1 MSAPKTSNP
10 TNPMT
15 NALREKIAA
24 CIKRYPNSPNWNI
37 AKNIKGTNVAMV
49 EKVRESLG
57 GLPTK
62 KEDAIPSKL
71 ITLGAKPV
79 LNHRPPESI
88 LKYLRK
94 IPVGKAELLEDF
106 ANRIG
111 RSKDKVRQDAK
122 SHGCAKW
129 VDRGNEEWELVVM
142 HPDTAKHYD

>member
-1 MSAPKTSNP
+1 
-10 TNPMT
+10 MT
-15 NALREKIAA
+15 NALKEKITA
-24 CIKRYPNSPNWNI
+24 CIERHPDHPNWKI
-37 AKNIKGTNVAMV
+37 ARNVKGTNVAMV

-57 GLPTK
+57 GVTPK
-62 KEDAIPSKL
+62 KENSTPSKL

-122 SHGCAKW
+122 NHGCAKW

-142 HPDTAKHYD
+142 HPDTAQHYD

>member
-1 MSAPKTSNP
+1 
-10 TNPMT
+10 MT
-15 NALREKIAA
+15 NDLKRRIAE
-24 CIKRYPNSPNWNI
+24 CIQRHPHSPNWQI
-37 AKNIKGTNVAMV
+37 AKNVKGTNVAMV
-49 EKVRESLG
+49 EKVRESLV
-57 GLPTK
+57 
-62 KEDAIPSKL
+62 DAPPNNEAVAPSKL

-122 SHGCAKW
+122 NHGCAKW

>member
-1 MSAPKTSNP
+1 MTSD
-10 TNPMT
+10 
-15 NALREKIAA
+15 LKQKIKD
-24 CIKRYPNSPNWNI
+24 CIRRYPERPNWQI
-37 AKNIKGTNVAMV
+37 AKNIKGTNVAMIQ
-49 EKVRESLG
+49 KVRESFGDNLI
-57 GLPTK
+57 
-62 KEDAIPSKL
+62 ENESVAPSKL

-122 SHGCAKW
+122 NHGCAKW